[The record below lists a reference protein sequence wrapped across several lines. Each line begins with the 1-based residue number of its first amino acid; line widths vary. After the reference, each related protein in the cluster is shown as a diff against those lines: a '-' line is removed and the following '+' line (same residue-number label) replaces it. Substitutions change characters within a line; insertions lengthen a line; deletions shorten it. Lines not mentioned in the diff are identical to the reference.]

1 MKKLY
6 TSFKILLFLLLLY
19 AESAKAQCPNAQPSG
34 TTAYDTT
41 IRFATGATNMQVKF
55 PKFDPQAGMVSCVRL
70 IVTIIGVVDSV
81 AMQNFSGSPQTANF
95 SYNRSDFM
103 SGPGLTPSLSNSFN
117 GNYGPYNLAA
127 YDGSPNNGP
136 DFFSTS
142 KDTVLKTVM
151 TRTLTDST
159 EIAQFYGVDSVS
171 YNYNI
176 NVSTSAAIT
185 GGSSSSLVLTSA
197 LVNFR
202 FEYCTCPSSTLPVGL
217 KNFSVSKTGS
227 TAAQLRWEAEP
238 GNDHYYY
245 EIEVSRDGQKFTK
258 AGIQQKSTNNAAAS
272 YQYLHGIRPTE
283 YGRYYYRVK
292 QRWLDGYYRYSEVR
306 TVDFV
311 NSLFA
316 SIAISPN
323 PSTGVIGVKFISATA
338 GYYLV
343 EISNPAGQIVSRK
356 QVQAAATDYKQVAT
370 LQKGMYYVK
379 ITELATQTSSINQL
393 VVQ

>member
-6 TSFKILLFLLLLY
+6 TSFNILLLLLLY
-19 AESAKAQCPNAQPSG
+19 ANTAKAQCPNAQPSG

-41 IRFATGATNMQVKF
+41 IRFATGATNVQVKF

-70 IVTIIGVVDSV
+70 IVTIVGVVDSV
-81 AMQNFSGSPQTANF
+81 AMQNFSGSAQTANF

-103 SGPGLTPSLSNSFN
+103 SGPGLTPALSNSFN

-127 YDGSPNNGP
+127 YDGTPNSGP

-142 KDTVLKTVM
+142 KDTVLRTVM

-159 EIAQFYGVDSVS
+159 EIAQFYGVDSVA

-176 NVSTSAAIT
+176 NASTSASIT

-202 FEYCTCPSSTLPVGL
+202 FEYCTCPSHTLPIGI

-227 TAAQLRWEAEP
+227 TAAQLRWDAEA

-245 EIEVSRDGQKFTK
+245 EIEVSRDGQRFTK
-258 AGIQQKSTNNAAAS
+258 AATQQKLTNNAPAS

-283 YGRYYYRVK
+283 FGRYYYRVK
-292 QRWLDGYYRYSEVR
+292 QRWLDGYYRYSEVKM
-306 TVDFV
+306 VEFA
-311 NSLFA
+311 NPLFA
-316 SIAISPN
+316 SIAVSPN
-323 PSTGVIGVKFISATA
+323 PSNGIIGMKFISAAA
-338 GYYLV
+338 GNYLV
-343 EISNPAGQIVSRK
+343 EISNAAGQIVSRK
-356 QVQAAATDYKQVAT
+356 PVQAASTDYKQIAT

-379 ITELATQTSSINQL
+379 ITELATQTSSVNQL
-393 VVQ
+393 IVQ